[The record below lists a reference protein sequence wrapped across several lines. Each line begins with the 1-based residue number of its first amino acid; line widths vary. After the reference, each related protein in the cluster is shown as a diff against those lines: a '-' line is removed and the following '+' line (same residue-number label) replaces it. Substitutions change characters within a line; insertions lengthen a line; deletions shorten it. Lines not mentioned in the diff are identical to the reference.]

1 MANLVGQRLGNR
13 YLIEAEIGRGGMG
26 VVYRALDTSS
36 LQRMVAIKLP
46 LSGLL
51 TEENFLERFLHE
63 ARQAASLHHPNIV
76 TIYDI
81 GEQDGVGRR
90 AGLRTWPAPGAS

>member
-1 MANLVGQRLGNR
+1 MTNLVGQRLGNR
-13 YLIEAEIGRGGMG
+13 YLVQAEIGRGGMG

-36 LQRMVAIKLP
+36 LQRTVAIKMP

-51 TEENFLERFLHE
+51 TEESFLERFIHE

-81 GEQDGVGRR
+81 GAQDDVPFIVMQY
-90 AGLRTWPAPGAS
+90 LSLIHI

>member
-36 LQRMVAIKLP
+36 LQRMVAIKL
-46 LSGLL
+46 
-51 TEENFLERFLHE
+51 
-63 ARQAASLHHPNIV
+63 I
-76 TIYDI
+76 
-81 GEQDGVGRR
+81 
-90 AGLRTWPAPGAS
+90 